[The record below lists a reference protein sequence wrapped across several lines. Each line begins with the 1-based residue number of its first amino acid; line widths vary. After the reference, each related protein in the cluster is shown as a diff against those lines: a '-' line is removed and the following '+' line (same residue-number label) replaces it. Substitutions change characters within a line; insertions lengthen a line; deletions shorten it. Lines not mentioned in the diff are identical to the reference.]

1 MSTRR
6 GTTAA
11 LAMWA
16 ITLSAWIAIGL
27 TGFWPPATIAR
38 AASVRIAVT
47 HESGKWV
54 VRPEYTARPA
64 PQMPLTKMELPG
76 TTHTKDTVNREEWHS
91 SWRSYDSW
99 IFVVE
104 ITYGVDNQ
112 SGIWPVRSWQGAE
125 SASLQLLEVGIY
137 APRRPTLPE
146 VFPLVTPQLAA
157 KSGGPIGLTPTQL
170 SRRWIVWP
178 AVTFD
183 LAMLLTL
190 ATLIWTLAHARTV
203 LRSRSRTIRIARG
216 LCPRCDYTLAQS
228 AHDRC
233 PECGAPLTL
242 SEQAVLQSKRLV

>member
-1 MSTRR
+1 MSIRR

-27 TGFWPPATIAR
+27 TGFWPPGVIASAATAQTPVIN
-38 AASVRIAVT
+38 
-47 HESGKWV
+47 ESGVWV
-54 VRPEYTARPA
+54 SSDTSGLPIPQVPSPPRVPE
-64 PQMPLTKMELPG
+64 TKRDM
-76 TTHTKDTVNREEWHS
+76 DTVMRDKLES
-91 SWRSYDSW
+91 TWRSGTSKTH
-99 IFVVE
+99 IIEVR
-104 ITYGVDNQ
+104 YGIDNQ
-112 SGIWPVRSWQGAE
+112 SGIWPFRSWQGAE
-125 SASLQLLEVGIY
+125 AASLHFIRVGQ
-137 APRRPTLPE
+137 ASRPTLSE